1 MPLKYYIT
9 DVFGSEP
16 YSGNQLATFIHDG
29 SLAAEKM
36 QKIAR
41 EINFS
46 ETTFIDTSVPG
57 AFKVRIFT
65 PAEEVPFAG
74 HPTLGTAQIVRNH
87 LLSEPQDRLTLDL
100 KVGPVP
106 VSFAEDGIV
115 WMEQPAPVFGPTI
128 QNEIMARVL
137 QLAPDLLI
145 PEQPCQ
151 VVSTGLP
158 HIVVPLKSLQALK
171 HCRIDRAAYDELR
184 AATGISCLL
193 VFCPE
198 PYHAGHELSV
208 RMFAEAFGII
218 EDAATGS
225 GNGCLAAWLVKH
237 RFFGT
242 DSIDIHTAQGYE
254 IGRPSRLSLK
264 AECNASD
271 IAVAVGG
278 RVFELAEG
286 WWF

>member
-1 MPLKYYIT
+1 MRLKYYIT

-29 SLAAEKM
+29 SLAPEKM

-46 ETTFIDTSVPG
+46 ETTFIDTSAPG
-57 AFKVRIFT
+57 KFNVRIFT
-65 PAEEVPFAG
+65 PAEEIPFAG
-74 HPTLGTAQIVRNH
+74 HPTLGTAQIIRNH
-87 LLSEPQDRLTLDL
+87 LLTEPQDRLTLDL

-106 VSFAEDGIV
+106 VSFAEDGTI
-115 WMEQPAPVFGPTI
+115 WMEQPAPIFGPTVEHKTI
-128 QNEIMARVL
+128 ASVL
-137 QLAPDLLI
+137 SLDPSQLLSAL
-145 PEQPCQ
+145 PCQ

-158 HIVVPLKSLQALK
+158 HIVAPLESLAALK
-171 HCRIDRAAYDELR
+171 KCRIDRAAYNELR
-184 AATGISCLL
+184 ATAGVSCLL
-193 VFCPE
+193 LFSPE

-208 RMFAEAFGII
+208 REFDDVFGIN

-237 RFFGT
+237 RFFGS

-264 AECNASD
+264 AGYSD
-271 IAVAVGG
+271 QEINVAIGG